1 MSNKELRPTISA
13 PFVPSS
19 EIDFWFA
26 RCGGATASTVAIQ
39 QQFLQGEF
47 AQDGLR
53 VASVQESD
61 NREIRD
67 SHFDHRIPSMFRE
80 GGNIPPIWAKA
91 SGKDT
96 VVIGITW
103 VDEYQAI
110 VTRPDSGIRT
120 IADLKGRRLGIPNHE
135 GSLIDFPRGM
145 AVHGFVTALG
155 LVNLTPKDAE
165 FVDIRAE
172 AVDHRE
178 RRKDERR
185 TSGAFPVQA
194 LLRGEVDAIY
204 LKGSFGYAEVARYQ
218 LHQVVDLNSY
228 SDPTVRI
235 NNGTPR
241 PITVGREFLRQKPEL
256 VTRYLAVLLRTAKW
270 AETHAGDVRRAI
282 ALENQT
288 SEEEVVIGY
297 GNDLHLRLTPKLSEE
312 YIVALEIQKNFL
324 RDYDFLPNDFDFRS
338 WIAHEPLLEAQK
350 LVASY
355 PKLAS
360 EGVPV
365 LV

>member
-1 MSNKELRPTISA
+1 MSNNALSPVISA
-13 PFVPSS
+13 TPASS
-19 EIDFWFA
+19 PEIDFWFA

-39 QQFLQGEF
+39 NQFLQHEF

-53 VASVQESD
+53 LASVQQAPD
-61 NREIRD
+61 RETRD

-91 SGKDT
+91 SGRDT

-103 VDEYQAI
+103 VDEYQVI
-110 VTRPDSGIRT
+110 VTRPGSGIQT

-155 LVNLTPKDAE
+155 LANLTPKDAE
-165 FVDIRAE
+165 FIEIRAE

-178 RRKDERR
+178 RGKDARR

-194 LLRGEVDAIY
+194 LLRGDVDAIY
-204 LKGSFGYAEVARYQ
+204 LKGSFGYNEVVRHQ
-218 LHQVVDLNSY
+218 LHEIVDLNSY
-228 SDPTVRI
+228 SDPMVRI

-241 PITVGREFLRQKPEL
+241 PITVGREFLQEKPEL
-256 VTRYLAVLLRTAKW
+256 VACYLAVLLRTANW
-270 AETHAGDVRRAI
+270 AESHPSEVRRAI
-282 ALENQT
+282 AAENQ
-288 SEEEVVIGY
+288 SLVSEVVVGY

-324 RDYDFLPNDFDFRS
+324 RDHGFLPNDFDVWG
-338 WIAHEPLLEAQK
+338 WIAHEPLVEAKK
-350 LVASY
+350 LVASR
-355 PKLAS
+355 PEFAPEVDS
-360 EGVPV
+360 V

>member
-1 MSNKELRPTISA
+1 MSNKDLHPAISSDFA
-13 PFVPSS
+13 PSS

-39 QQFLQGEF
+39 NEFLQHEF

-53 VASVQESD
+53 LASVQQAPD
-61 NREIRD
+61 RETRD
-67 SHFDHRIPSMFRE
+67 SHFDHRISSMFRE

-91 SGKDT
+91 SGRDT

-103 VDEYQAI
+103 VDEYQVI
-110 VTRPDSGIRT
+110 VTRPDSGIQT

-155 LVNLTPKDAE
+155 LVNLSPKDAD

-178 RRKDERR
+178 RKKDDRR
-185 TSGAFPVQA
+185 ANGAFPVQA

-204 LKGSFGYAEVARYQ
+204 LKGSFGYNEVVRHQ
-218 LHQVVDLNSY
+218 LHEIIDLNAY

-241 PITVGREFLRQKPEL
+241 PITVGREFLRQKPD
-256 VTRYLAVLLRTAKW
+256 VVARYLAVLLRTAKW
-270 AETHAGDVRRAI
+270 AESHPSEVRQAI
-282 ALENQT
+282 AAENQ
-288 SEEEVVIGY
+288 SQVSEVVIGY
-297 GNDLHLRLTPKLSEE
+297 GDGLHLRLTPKLTEE
-312 YIVALEIQKNFL
+312 YIVALEVQKNFL
-324 RDYDFLPNDFDFRS
+324 RDHGFLPGDFDIWS
-338 WIAHEPLLEAQK
+338 WIAHEPLIEAKK
-350 LVASY
+350 LVAER
-355 PKLAS
+355 PELAS
-360 EGVPV
+360 ENVSV
-365 LV
+365 LI